1 MILAENNNEIILAKV
16 SRIADFKEFNFN
28 NYFTHI
34 LCQKGKATIKIN
46 GNLFELDK
54 NCLVILL
61 PEAEFSFVQC
71 DEKFETT
78 CFSVSFELM
87 SENNPD
93 IGWGIKGYL
102 FSKETPVVKLSKSDA
117 DVCLYNF
124 KTLITKYQNL
134 HHRFRMEVVIHQLQI
149 LVMDMWNIFSSEIE
163 KRNVSVQKGNLFE
176 RFLQLVQQ
184 HCMENRAVEFYAKKM
199 IITPKYL
206 TEISKKAS
214 GKTPSEWIENYTTQH
229 LIMLLQNN
237 QLNFSEIAE
246 TLHFSSLSFFSRYV
260 RKVLGCS
267 PSQYRS
273 RLVGS

>member
-1 MILAENNNEIILAKV
+1 MILDNNNEIVLTNV
-16 SRIADFKEFNFN
+16 SGIADLKKLHFQNHFVHF
-28 NYFTHI
+28 

-46 GNLFELDK
+46 GNHFELK
-54 NCLVILL
+54 KQCLVILL
-61 PEAEFSFVQC
+61 PEIEFAFVRC
-71 DEKFETT
+71 DEKFEAT
-78 CFSVSFELM
+78 CLAVSYELM
-87 SENNPD
+87 SKNNPN

-102 FSKETPVVKLSKSDA
+102 FSKETPVVRLCKLDM
-117 DVCLYNF
+117 DVCLLNF
-124 KTLITKYQNL
+124 KTLMTKYQNL
-134 HHRFRMEVVIHQLQI
+134 HHRFRMEIVNHQLQI
-149 LVMDMWNIFSSEIE
+149 LVMDMWNIFSTEIE
-163 KRNVSVQKGNLFE
+163 KRYVSVQKGSLFE
-176 RFLQLVQQ
+176 HFLQLVKQ

-229 LIMLLQNN
+229 LTILLQNN
-237 QLNFSEIAE
+237 QLNFSEIAD

-273 RLVGS
+273 RVVGS

>member
-1 MILAENNNEIILAKV
+1 MELAENSNEIILKIV
-16 SRIADFKEFNFN
+16 SRGADFKQLHFQ
-28 NYFTHI
+28 NYFVHI
-34 LCQKGKATIKIN
+34 LCHKGKATIKIN
-46 GNLFELDK
+46 GNSFELDK
-54 NCLVILL
+54 NSLVILL
-61 PEAEFSFVQC
+61 PEVEFVFVQC
-71 DEKFETT
+71 DEKFEAT

-87 SENNPD
+87 SKNNPD

-102 FSKETPVVKLSKSDA
+102 FSKETPVVRLSKSDA
-117 DVCLYNF
+117 DVCLLNF
-124 KTLITKYQNL
+124 KTLMTKYQNL
-134 HHRFRMEVVIHQLQI
+134 RHRFRMEIVNHPLQI

-184 HCMENRAVEFYAKKM
+184 HCMENRAVEFYAEKL

-237 QLNFSEIAE
+237 QLNFSEIAD

-267 PSQYRS
+267 PSQYRN